1 MFKNKVFLTI
11 FIVAIIGTIFYSLQ
25 GVIGTEPSSDDD
37 SIFVKGIKIW
47 GDSSSYVSD
56 VMLRREE
63 FEKYLT
69 YSNDSPIA
77 NLKDFSGIK
86 YFDADK
92 KFIVDA
98 TFLAITSS
106 EKGMILMTDS
116 TQSEIEKAG
125 NAAFSI
131 DGKSFTVSVF
141 DEGEFFLLPFRD
153 LTSGKE
159 TYGGGRFINIPK
171 DKLQDNKIE
180 IDFNNAHNFY
190 CAYNESFI
198 CPIPPKE
205 NFITVEIR
213 AGEKKYK
220 E

>member
-1 MFKNKVFLTI
+1 MFKNKIFLI
-11 FIVAIIGTIFYSLQ
+11 FLALGIVGIIAYSLT
-25 GVIGTEPSSDDD
+25 GSESYAEVINKQRET
-37 SIFVKGIKIW
+37 FVQN
-47 GDSSSYVSD
+47 
-56 VMLRREE
+56 LRA
-63 FEKYLT
+63 EK
-69 YSNDSPIA
+69 DSPIA
-77 NLKDFSGIK
+77 ILKDFSGIK

-92 KFIVDA
+92 NFILDA
-98 TFLAITSS
+98 DFQAITSS

-116 TQSEIEKAG
+116 SQTEIEKAG
-125 NAAFSI
+125 NAIFSI
-131 DGKSFTVSVF
+131 NGKTFTVSLF
-141 DEGEFFLLPFRD
+141 DEGEMFLLPFRD

-171 DKLQDNKIE
+171 DKLKGDKIE

-205 NFITVEIR
+205 NFIDAEIR